1 MTKEPVKKNIAK
13 SSIILTEKEEIFV
26 QQQLSLY
33 RKSMV
38 EGTDDST
45 QTTTAFD
52 RTTATATSTTN
63 ASLTQQNL
71 ALGTMTNTLP
81 THHNM
86 TLDITESSSSAQQT
100 LTVDTPTTTLTTQ
113 HNMTIHTTL
122 VTSTNTLPTNQNA
135 TFKATT
141 LATQLDLTSDAT
153 TKTDTLPTFHYL
165 TQQNMTLDTTKML
178 PTQQAMIYAA
188 PMPTTT
194 NNLQTVYYMT
204 DQNMKLDTTTNNL
217 KTFHDLTQQSITTN
231 TLPAFQEIIEEDMTT
246 DTTASTNTLP
256 QDWTDV
262 SMADLTLQA
271 IFGKLEEV
279 NNKVDQII
287 NYLGGA
293 KKKILKQE
301 TQMKTTVS
309 EGSVNDIP
317 PHIKQRAFEISSS
330 RGNFAKNLVFLTFT
344 PEERKGRNCTGRST
358 TGTAM
363 VPLDQTKLN
372 AVKNCVFESYG
383 VPPNLQEKVW
393 REECVKAIDS
403 SCRKER
409 FKEAQRPALKGA
421 LSRA

>member
-1 MTKEPVKKNIAK
+1 MTEKPVKKNIAK
-13 SSIILTEKEEIFV
+13 SSIILSEKEEIFV
-26 QQQLSLY
+26 QQQLSLF
-33 RKSMV
+33 RKNMI

-45 QTTTAFD
+45 QKTITFDGTTSA
-52 RTTATATSTTN
+52 TN
-63 ASLTQQNL
+63 ATLNQQNL
-71 ALGTMTNTLP
+71 ALGTITNMLP

-113 HNMTIHTTL
+113 HNMTIHTTT

-141 LATQLDLTSDAT
+141 LPTQLDVTASDAT

-178 PTQQAMIYAA
+178 PTQQTMTYAA
-188 PMPTTT
+188 TMPTTT

-217 KTFHDLTQQSITTN
+217 QTFHDLTQQSITTN
-231 TLPAFQEIIEEDMTT
+231 TLPAFQEIIEENMTT
-246 DTTASTNTLP
+246 DTTTSTTNTLP
-256 QDWTDV
+256 QDWTDLT
-262 SMADLTLQA
+262 MTDLTLQA

-279 NNKVDQII
+279 NGKVDQII

-301 TQMKTTVS
+301 TQMTTTVS
-309 EGSVNDIP
+309 EGPVNDIP
-317 PHIKQRAFEISSS
+317 PQIKQRAFEISSS

-358 TGTAM
+358 SGTTM

-372 AVKNCVFESYG
+372 AVKNCVFEIYG
-383 VPPNLQEKVW
+383 VPPNLQEKVC

-421 LSRA
+421 LS